1 MHLADTGF
9 DLQIILPLAGFYPVG
24 GGWVG
29 GGEFEDATATILEV
43 EEIDYSSDE
52 DIDT

>member
-1 MHLADTGF
+1 MHLAGTNFSGF
-9 DLQIILPLAGFYPVG
+9 DLQILLPLAGFYISSGVG
-24 GGWVG
+24 WGV
-29 GGEFEDATATILEV
+29 EDATATIL

>member
-1 MHLADTGF
+1 MHLAGTNFSGF
-9 DLQIILPLAGFYPVG
+9 DLQILLPLAGFYPVG
-24 GGWVG
+24 GG
-29 GGEFEDATATILEV
+29 GGEFEDATASIL

>member
-1 MHLADTGF
+1 MG
-9 DLQIILPLAGFYPVG
+9 GWG
-24 GGWVG
+24 GGGG

>member
-1 MHLADTGF
+1 MHLAGTNFSSF
-9 DLQIILPLAGFYPVG
+9 DLQILLPLAGFFQWG
-24 GGWVG
+24 GGG
-29 GGEFEDATATILEV
+29 GTEFEDATATIL